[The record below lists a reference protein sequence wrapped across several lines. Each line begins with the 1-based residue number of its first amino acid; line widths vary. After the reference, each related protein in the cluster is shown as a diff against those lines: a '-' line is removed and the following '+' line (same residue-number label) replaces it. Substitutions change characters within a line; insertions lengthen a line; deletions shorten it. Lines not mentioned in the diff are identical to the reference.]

1 MDRGGLSG
9 AMEGGRTMTVY
20 MPDGRPAPVLLT
32 ESEAIQFLRLD
43 TIDLK
48 HPDHTLRRY
57 RDAGLLRCV
66 QISRRIFYPVDEL
79 MAFIDRQKAEV
90 IR

>member
-1 MDRGGLSG
+1 
-9 AMEGGRTMTVY
+9 MTVY

-66 QISRRIFYPVDEL
+66 QISRRIFYPTDEL

>member
-9 AMEGGRTMTVY
+9 ALEGGRTMTVY

-43 TIDLK
+43 TMTARK
-48 HPDHTLRRY
+48 PR
-57 RDAGLLRCV
+57 
-66 QISRRIFYPVDEL
+66 
-79 MAFIDRQKAEV
+79 
-90 IR
+90 